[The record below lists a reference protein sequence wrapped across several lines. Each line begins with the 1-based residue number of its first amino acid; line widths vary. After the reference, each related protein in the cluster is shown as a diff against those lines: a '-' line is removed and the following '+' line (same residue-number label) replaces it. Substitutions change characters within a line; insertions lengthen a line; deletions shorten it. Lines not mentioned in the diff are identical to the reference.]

1 MHTVEVGYGDLLIHA
16 KMIFTFVM
24 RDVYALNFV
33 QLQDL
38 ITRWGQGDTVLEGTS
53 TLTLKAAGLQHLT
66 HLFEQHLLSRKH
78 QHGFLALPSHPAD
91 TASMLQ
97 VQFLFDMLQK
107 TISLKLFNPSESKIQ
122 SPVKIFPFKSLKYL
136 EELISSCGGDLSSA
150 LPWLELHTLNL
161 SYNSI
166 TALDNSLSLLNVLK
180 SLDLSHNKIQECADY
195 LLPLCELKHLN
206 LGYNFLTEVPTLSP
220 SCRAKLDT
228 LILRNNE
235 LESINGVE
243 HLSSLK
249 HLDLTYNLLLQHTQ
263 LSPLSQL
270 HCLNQLNL
278 EGNPLYFQSTHRAT
292 TVRHISPK
300 AAFLKV
306 LPKPGQLIGRA
317 LRSSSQEVI
326 LSEKGI
332 QEVSSGGGDMSD
344 SMSQS
349 ESGAARLSRKK
360 SKSKIKVRRA
370 SISEPSD
377 TDHDHKSQYT
387 SLDIVLRHQ
396 KEIEQMDSF
405 RDQLGEDW
413 LRYTH
418 HLQEANI
425 VLRHQKEIEQMD
437 SFRDQLGED
446 WLRYTHHL
454 QEASEAQPR
463 ASPSSS
469 SLTVSDHSPNSK
481 QKTAG
486 SPRKRMRI
494 SPDQRL
500 NGTKVTSE
508 PGEAEPEVE
517 ESESTLEWEEHSQ
530 EGVESV
536 LEGSEP
542 TLEECVQE
550 FEREATTEKRR
561 EEEEDEEDDLE
572 GKENSMDLCHPLVV
586 GVVPDGEFPESG
598 GSRLFLRVKPRHALE
613 VDLQSARVLARL
625 ELDSL
630 REVNTS
636 QAAWR
641 EKGREENLP
650 SLELHFSYIS
660 RDRQRR
666 RYVML
671 DGNPQ
676 QALQSLTEVFS
687 KIAKENVQKLLELE
701 PESVRLQCLKCKLE
715 FSPGKPEEQ
724 RRLHSLNKARGEELE
739 EGAETAGT
747 DLVCPACASD
757 HVVQLASQSKRCTSS
772 PVPTLSE
779 RTSSMLQI
787 AFVDSNPPTEE
798 QGAGVW
804 AKSPM
809 SSSPRENI
817 PVSEDNGTDNNTLK
831 MNEHSNVTETD
842 SLLMARNLSFYI
854 GEEETVTEV
863 GRDSWRDESHEALF
877 NIGDSQLASF
887 FTADPSTPVNKR
899 GSFTSGTPGEILCKG
914 DSLAGSYTNSMLVV
928 PKPPSEYGEE
938 SSEAQYNL
946 FTEDFRRVD
955 HRLKLFFD
963 VEVFEEDTEELQCF
977 LKARNVLHTG
987 LSTVKFGE
995 AEEVPSLLVVSD
1007 HRIYVLVICSE
1018 IQGQPFDWLRK
1029 RESHRIAELSYLEVG
1044 LGSQSIR
1051 AEFEDSGA
1059 AYTLLIRDREKCESF
1074 FNLLTGIVRG
1084 FAHNSDSK
1092 LKSISTTRVNP
1103 QHHLWPL
1110 LCENAES
1117 DISEDSHLH
1126 FFYLLAFLVQ
1136 DGSLAPVTVLVT
1148 QATLYLLSEDHQWRK
1163 GMSSQTSNEN
1173 TEFISGTV
1181 HIHETQPISCVS
1193 SVHLFLS
1200 SPYRVDI
1207 KLYDEIAKDEKT
1219 WCLQTESQDLVKDL
1233 VEWVRTQ
1240 WEAMFG
1246 VKLNTT
1252 LHETGS

>member
-1 MHTVEVGYGDLLIHA
+1 
-16 KMIFTFVM
+16 
-24 RDVYALNFV
+24 
-33 QLQDL
+33 
-38 ITRWGQGDTVLEGTS
+38 
-53 TLTLKAAGLQHLT
+53 
-66 HLFEQHLLSRKH
+66 
-78 QHGFLALPSHPAD
+78 
-91 TASMLQ
+91 MLQ

-136 EELISSCGGDLSSA
+136 E
-150 LPWLELHTLNL
+150 
-161 SYNSI
+161 
-166 TALDNSLSLLNVLK
+166 SLLNVLK

-220 SCRAKLDT
+220 SCRAKLVT

-249 HLDLTYNLLLQHTQ
+249 HLDLTYNLLLEHTQ
-263 LSPLSQL
+263 LAPLSQL

-370 SISEPSD
+370 SISERSD

-418 HLQEANI
+418 HLQEA
-425 VLRHQKEIEQMD
+425 
-437 SFRDQLGED
+437 
-446 WLRYTHHL
+446 
-454 QEASEAQPR
+454 SEAQPK
-463 ASPSSS
+463 AGPSSS

-500 NGTKVTSE
+500 NGTQVTSE

-517 ESESTLEWEEHSQ
+517 E
-530 EGVESV
+530 
-536 LEGSEP
+536 
-542 TLEECVQE
+542 
-550 FEREATTEKRR
+550 
-561 EEEEDEEDDLE
+561 
-572 GKENSMDLCHPLVV
+572 MDLCHPLVV

-598 GSRLFLRVKPRHALE
+598 GSRLFLRVKPRHAVE

-671 DGNPQ
+671 DENPQ
-676 QALQSLTEVFS
+676 QALQSLTEAFS
-687 KIAKENVQKLLELE
+687 KIAEENVQKLLELE

-739 EGAETAGT
+739 EWAETAGT
-747 DLVCPACASD
+747 ALVCPACTSD

-772 PVPTLSE
+772 LVPTLSE

-787 AFVDSNPPTEE
+787 TFVDSNPPTEE

-817 PVSEDNGTDNNTLK
+817 PVSEDNGTDDDTLK

-863 GRDSWRDESHEALF
+863 GRDSWRDEGHEASF

-887 FTADPSTPVNKR
+887 CTADPSTPVNKR

-946 FTEDFRRVD
+946 FTGDFQRVD

-977 LKARNVLHTG
+977 LKARNILHTG
-987 LSTVKFGE
+987 LSTVKFGD

-1007 HRIYVLVICSE
+1007 HWIHVLVICSE
-1018 IQGQPFDWLRK
+1018 IQGQPSDWLRK

-1173 TEFISGTV
+1173 TESISGTV

-1219 WCLQTESQDLVKDL
+1219 WCLQTESQGLVKDL

-1252 LHETGS
+1252 LHKTELLTRMIAMTTVGHSAGRDYKRLPAPFEVSTVHTRFQTRVSRDFLNL

>member
-1 MHTVEVGYGDLLIHA
+1 MSAPPSGRLSLVQSLASLL
-16 KMIFTFVM
+16 
-24 RDVYALNFV
+24 RNS
-33 QLQDL
+33 
-38 ITRWGQGDTVLEGTS
+38 GDTVLEGTS
-53 TLTLKAAGLQHLT
+53 TLTLQAEGLQHLT
-66 HLFEQHLLSRKH
+66 RLFEQYLLSRKH

-107 TISLKLFNPSESKIQ
+107 TISLKLFNPSESKLQ
-122 SPVKIFPFKSLKYL
+122 SAVKIFPFKSLKYLEVKRIPPHCLEGLRAVYSQLEVFICSKSVHSL

-150 LPWLELHTLNL
+150 LPWLELHTLNF

-166 TALDNSLSLLNVLK
+166 TALDSSLSLLNVLK

-220 SCRAKLDT
+220 SCRAKLVT

-243 HLSSLK
+243 HLSSLQ
-249 HLDLTYNLLLQHTQ
+249 HLDLAYNLLLEHTQ
-263 LSPLSQL
+263 LAPLSQL

-278 EGNPLYFQSTHRAT
+278 EGNPLYFHSTHRAT

-300 AAFLKV
+300 AAFLKLKLDGSTLSFSELAV
-306 LPKPGQLIGRA
+306 LPKQGQLIGRA

-326 LSEKGI
+326 LSEKGN

-349 ESGAARLSRKK
+349 ESGPARLSRKK

-387 SLDIVLRHQ
+387 SPDIVLRHQ

-413 LRYTH
+413 LRYKH
-418 HLQEANI
+418 HLE
-425 VLRHQKEIEQMD
+425 
-437 SFRDQLGED
+437 
-446 WLRYTHHL
+446 
-454 QEASEAQPR
+454 EASEAQPK
-463 ASPSSS
+463 AGPSSS
-469 SLTVSDHSPNSK
+469 SLTVSGHSPNNQ

-486 SPRKRMRI
+486 NPRKTMRV
-494 SPDQRL
+494 SPEQRP
-500 NGTKVTSE
+500 NGTQVTSE

-517 ESESTLEWEEHSQ
+517 ASESTLEWEEHSQ

-536 LEGSEP
+536 LEGSDP

-550 FEREATTEKRR
+550 FDREAMIEKRR
-561 EEEEDEEDDLE
+561 EEEEEDEEDDLE
-572 GKENSMDLCHPLVV
+572 VDLCHPLVV
-586 GVVPDGEFPESG
+586 GVVPDREFPESG
-598 GSRLFLRVKPRHALE
+598 GSRLFLRVKPRHAVE

-636 QAAWR
+636 QATWR
-641 EKGREENLP
+641 EKGREETLP
-650 SLELHFSYIS
+650 SLELQFSYVS

-671 DGNPQ
+671 DENPQ
-676 QALQSLTEVFS
+676 QALQSLTEAFS
-687 KIAKENVQKLLELE
+687 KIAEENVQKFLELE

-715 FSPGKPEEQ
+715 FTPGKPEEQ
-724 RRLHSLNKARGEELE
+724 WRLHSLSKARGEELE
-739 EGAETAGT
+739 EGAPTAGT
-747 DLVCPACASD
+747 ALVCPACTSD

-772 PVPTLSE
+772 PVPTISE
-779 RTSSMLQI
+779 RTSSMLKI

-798 QGAGVW
+798 QGARVW
-804 AKSPM
+804 TESPM

-817 PVSEDNGTDNNTLK
+817 PVSEDNGTDNDTLK

-842 SLLMARNLSFYI
+842 SFLTARNLSFYI
-854 GEEETVTEV
+854 GEENTVTEV
-863 GRDSWRDESHEALF
+863 VRDSWGDKAREASFNSRDT
-877 NIGDSQLASF
+877 QLASF
-887 FTADPSTPVNKR
+887 STADPSTPVNKR
-899 GSFTSGTPGEILCKG
+899 DSFTSGTPGEILCKEN
-914 DSLAGSYTNSMLVV
+914 SLAGSYSYSMLVV
-928 PKPPSEYGEE
+928 PKPPSEYGEA

-946 FTEDFRRVD
+946 FTEDFQRVD

-963 VEVFEEDTEELQCF
+963 VEVFEENTEELQCF
-977 LKARNVLHTG
+977 LK
-987 LSTVKFGE
+987 LSTVKCGE
-995 AEEVPSLLVVSD
+995 PEEIPSLLVVSD
-1007 HRIYVLVICSE
+1007 HWIYVLEIFSE
-1018 IQGQPFDWLRK
+1018 IQGQPSDWLQK
-1029 RESHRIAELSYLEVG
+1029 RECHRILELSYLEVG

-1059 AYTLLIRDREKCESF
+1059 AYTLLIRDRAKCKSF
-1074 FNLLTGIVRG
+1074 FNLLTGIIRG
-1084 FAHNSDSK
+1084 FAPNSDSK

-1117 DISEDSHLH
+1117 DISEDSQLH

-1136 DGSLAPVTVLVT
+1136 DGSLAPITVLVT

-1163 GMSSQTSNEN
+1163 GMSSQTSNGN
-1173 TEFISGTV
+1173 TESICGTV
-1181 HIHETQPISCVS
+1181 HIHKTQPISCVS

-1200 SPYRVDI
+1200 APCRVDI
-1207 KLYDEIAKDEKT
+1207 KLYDEISKDEKT
-1219 WCLQTESQDLVKDL
+1219 WCLQTESQDLLKDL

-1246 VKLNTT
+1246 VKLNIN

>member
-1 MHTVEVGYGDLLIHA
+1 MSEVFLRNLLKYQNYTPPLYLLWHMCLALFSKAGANPPSRIKELLIWTPGLD
-16 KMIFTFVM
+16 TFSVTLLT
-24 RDVYALNFV
+24 VFV
-33 QLQDL
+33 
-38 ITRWGQGDTVLEGTS
+38 IHW
-53 TLTLKAAGLQHLT
+53 
-66 HLFEQHLLSRKH
+66 
-78 QHGFLALPSHPAD
+78 
-91 TASMLQ
+91 
-97 VQFLFDMLQK
+97 
-107 TISLKLFNPSESKIQ
+107 
-122 SPVKIFPFKSLKYL
+122 PVKKSPDSEYS
-136 EELISSCGGDLSSA
+136 E
-150 LPWLELHTLNL
+150 
-161 SYNSI
+161 
-166 TALDNSLSLLNVLK
+166 
-180 SLDLSHNKIQECADY
+180 
-195 LLPLCELKHLN
+195 PLCDLKHLN
-206 LGYNFLTEVPTLSP
+206 LGYNFLTEVPMLSS
-220 SCRAKLDT
+220 SCRAKLVT

-243 HLSSLK
+243 HLSSLQ
-249 HLDLTYNLLLQHTQ
+249 HLDLAYNLLLEHTQ
-263 LSPLSQL
+263 LAPLSQL

-300 AAFLKV
+300 AAFLKLKLDGRTLSFSELAV
-306 LPKPGQLIGRA
+306 LPKPGQLIGRP
-317 LRSSSQEVI
+317 LQSSSQEVI

-349 ESGAARLSRKK
+349 ENGAARLSRKK

-377 TDHDHKSQYT
+377 TDHDHKSHCT

-418 HLQEANI
+418 HLQEAN
-425 VLRHQKEIEQMD
+425 
-437 SFRDQLGED
+437 
-446 WLRYTHHL
+446 
-454 QEASEAQPR
+454 EAQPK
-463 ASPSSS
+463 AGPSSS

-486 SPRKRMRI
+486 SPRKRMHI
-494 SPDQRL
+494 SSEQRL
-500 NGTKVTSE
+500 NATQVTSE

-517 ESESTLEWEEHSQ
+517 ENESTLELEEHSQ
-530 EGVESV
+530 EGVESA

-550 FEREATTEKRR
+550 FEEEATTEKRR
-561 EEEEDEEDDLE
+561 EVEEDDEEDDLE
-572 GKENSMDLCHPLVV
+572 VDLCHPLVV
-586 GVVPDGEFPESG
+586 GVVPDGEFLESG
-598 GSRLFLRVKPRHALE
+598 GSRLFLRVKPRHAVE

-625 ELDSL
+625 ELNSL
-630 REVNTS
+630 REVHTS
-636 QAAWR
+636 LAPWR
-641 EKGREENLP
+641 EKGREETLP
-650 SLELHFSYIS
+650 SLELHFSYLS

-671 DGNPQ
+671 DENPQ

-687 KIAKENVQKLLELE
+687 KIAEENVQKLLELE

-724 RRLHSLNKARGEELE
+724 RRLHSLNKARGEEME
-739 EGAETAGT
+739 EGAEIAGT
-747 DLVCPACASD
+747 ALVCPACTSD
-757 HVVQLASQSKRCTSS
+757 HVVQLASQSKHCTSS
-772 PVPTLSE
+772 PAPTLSE
-779 RTSSMLQI
+779 RTSSVLQI

-804 AKSPM
+804 AKFPM

-817 PVSEDNGTDNNTLK
+817 PVLEDNGTDDDTLK

-842 SLLMARNLSFYI
+842 SFLTTRNLSFYI
-854 GEEETVTEV
+854 GEEEMMTEV
-863 GRDSWRDESHEALF
+863 GRDSWRDEGCEASF
-877 NIGDSQLASF
+877 NSSDSQLASF
-887 FTADPSTPVNKR
+887 CTADPSTPVNKR
-899 GSFTSGTPGEILCKG
+899 GSFTSGMSGEILYKG
-914 DSLAGSYTNSMLVV
+914 DSLAESYTRSMLVV

-946 FTEDFRRVD
+946 FTEDFQRVD

-963 VEVFEEDTEELQCF
+963 VEVFEEGTEELQCF
-977 LKARNVLHTG
+977 LK

-995 AEEVPSLLVVSD
+995 PGEVPSLLVVSD
-1007 HRIYVLVICSE
+1007 QWIYVLEIFSE
-1018 IQGQPFDWLRK
+1018 IRGQPSDWLRK
-1029 RESHRIAELSYLEVG
+1029 RESHRITELSYLEVG

-1059 AYTLLIRDREKCESF
+1059 AYTLLIRDREKCKSF

-1084 FAHNSDSK
+1084 FAPSSDSK

-1103 QHHLWPL
+1103 EHHLWPL
-1110 LCENAES
+1110 LCENTES
-1117 DISEDSHLH
+1117 DISEDSQLH

-1136 DGSLAPVTVLVT
+1136 DSSLAPVTVLVT
-1148 QATLYLLSEDHQWRK
+1148 QATLYLLNEDHQWRK
-1163 GMSSQTSNEN
+1163 GMSSQTSSGN
-1173 TEFISGTV
+1173 TESISGTV

-1200 SPYRVDI
+1200 APCRIDI

-1219 WCLQTESQDLVKDL
+1219 WCLQTASQDLLKDL

-1246 VKLNTT
+1246 VKLNTN

>member
-1 MHTVEVGYGDLLIHA
+1 MQEYCLDSGEYNYYINEKMSTPPSGRLSLVQGLASLL
-16 KMIFTFVM
+16 
-24 RDVYALNFV
+24 RNC
-33 QLQDL
+33 
-38 ITRWGQGDTVLEGTS
+38 GDTVLEGTS
-53 TLTLKAAGLQHLT
+53 TLTLQAAGLQHLT

-136 EELISSCGGDLSSA
+136 ELKRIPPHCLEGLRAVYSQLEVFICSKSVHSLEELISSCGGDLSSA
-150 LPWLELHTLNL
+150 LPWLELHTLNF

-220 SCRAKLDT
+220 SCRAKLVT

-249 HLDLTYNLLLQHTQ
+249 HLDLTYNLLLEHTQ
-263 LSPLSQL
+263 LAPLSQL

-300 AAFLKV
+300 AAFLKLKLDGSTLSFSELAV

-418 HLQEANI
+418 HLQE
-425 VLRHQKEIEQMD
+425 V
-437 SFRDQLGED
+437 
-446 WLRYTHHL
+446 
-454 QEASEAQPR
+454 SEAQPK
-463 ASPSSS
+463 AGPSSS

-500 NGTKVTSE
+500 NGTQVTSE

-542 TLEECVQE
+542 TLEECVLQE
-550 FEREATTEKRR
+550 FEREAMTEKRR

-572 GKENSMDLCHPLVV
+572 VDLCHPLVV

-598 GSRLFLRVKPRHALE
+598 GSRLFLRVKPRHAVE

-671 DGNPQ
+671 DENPQ
-676 QALQSLTEVFS
+676 QALQSLTEAFS
-687 KIAKENVQKLLELE
+687 KIAEENVQKLLELE

-739 EGAETAGT
+739 EWAETAGT
-747 DLVCPACASD
+747 ALVCPACTSD

-772 PVPTLSE
+772 LVPTLSE

-787 AFVDSNPPTEE
+787 TFVDSNPPTEE

-817 PVSEDNGTDNNTLK
+817 PVSEDNGTDDDTLK

-863 GRDSWRDESHEALF
+863 GRDSWRDEGHEASF

-887 FTADPSTPVNKR
+887 CTADPSTPVNKR

-946 FTEDFRRVD
+946 FTGDFQRVD

-977 LKARNVLHTG
+977 LK
-987 LSTVKFGE
+987 LSTVKFGD

-1007 HRIYVLVICSE
+1007 HWIHVLVICSE
-1018 IQGQPFDWLRK
+1018 IQGQPSDWLRK

-1173 TEFISGTV
+1173 TESISGTV

-1219 WCLQTESQDLVKDL
+1219 WCLQTESQGLVKDL

-1252 LHETGS
+1252 LHKTGS